1 MAEAELRMT
10 RPVAAAIVTS
20 ELGVLIGRRADG
32 TPPWAFPAG
41 KIEPGESPEH
51 AAVRE
56 VIEETGLG
64 VLATGILGRRVHP
77 RTGRALV
84 YMSATPVSGTAVSVT
99 APDELAEVRWASL
112 TEADKLLRGMFGL
125 VRDYLTRM
133 LGT

>member
-1 MAEAELRMT
+1 MLT
-10 RPVAAAIVTS
+10 
-20 ELGVLIGRRADG
+20 
-32 TPPWAFPAG
+32 
-41 KIEPGESPEH
+41 
-51 AAVRE
+51 RE

-77 RTGRALV
+77 RTGRTLV

-125 VRDYLTRM
+125 VRDYVTRM